1 MQTLSVEEIE
11 ESRGLYSAAEFWFL
25 LRGEGARTSSEVKAR
40 SGEILSRCFRDGV
53 PSEAEH
59 SINIE
64 GL

>member
-11 ESRGLYSAAEFWFL
+11 ESRGLYSAAEFW
-25 LRGEGARTSSEVKAR
+25 RGEGARTSSEVKAR

-53 PSEAEH
+53 PSEAKH